1 MLKRESIN
9 ELITKQNYEN
19 IAKQSFSFQGIN
31 ANIKEYNSLLKSSV
45 KESNAFAEV
54 VASHNMKLGN
64 YLTSLNGANAGL
76 GGYIKSLGIAKLK
89 TIALSIATT
98 ALNMVIGAIAS
109 AIASFIMSTMKDAY
123 DYEKSI
129 REKTEALNA
138 LEKQYSAYQGDN
150 SEEGKKNIQQLK
162 DQINSAK
169 DDLKDTEYEKLISD
183 TEKILDLLQSDVKSW
198 IDQRLDQLDDL
209 IQDIIEHSNENASD
223 ISQTITSTAENYG
236 YNLSKPLLFSAKNV
250 NYGKFN

>member
-1 MLKRESIN
+1 MLKKESIN

-89 TIALSIATT
+89 TIAL
-98 ALNMVIGAIAS
+98 
-109 AIASFIMSTMKDAY
+109 
-123 DYEKSI
+123 
-129 REKTEALNA
+129 
-138 LEKQYSAYQGDN
+138 
-150 SEEGKKNIQQLK
+150 
-162 DQINSAK
+162 
-169 DDLKDTEYEKLISD
+169 
-183 TEKILDLLQSDVKSW
+183 
-198 IDQRLDQLDDL
+198 
-209 IQDIIEHSNENASD
+209 
-223 ISQTITSTAENYG
+223 
-236 YNLSKPLLFSAKNV
+236 
-250 NYGKFN
+250 